1 MAINGDTETEP
12 TSARPP
18 AAWVFSLI
26 AGVFDESMD
35 RARRTIAVHPNWAD
49 VRSWSKA
56 EQLCLLRASPL
67 LTQLRH
73 WVRARIGAKSDAKW
87 QSS

>member
-1 MAINGDTETEP
+1 MAINDDTETEP

-49 VRSWSKA
+49 VRSW
-56 EQLCLLRASPL
+56 EQSGTTLLA
-67 LTQLRH
+67 
-73 WVRARIGAKSDAKW
+73 
-87 QSS
+87 QSITAFDPTETLGPITNWR